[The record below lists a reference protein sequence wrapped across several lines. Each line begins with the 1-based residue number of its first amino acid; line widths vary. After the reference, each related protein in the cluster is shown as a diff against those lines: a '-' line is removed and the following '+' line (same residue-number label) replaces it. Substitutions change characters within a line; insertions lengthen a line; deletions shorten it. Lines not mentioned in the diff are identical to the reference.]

1 MTNQDTPSTAGFATR
16 FGVLFGLAGLLF
28 SIFLIEFNLDNSVLS
43 LIGYVIFIGG
53 MVYAMLQYKQNT
65 QSFMSYSQG
74 VGLGAMYSAVSGSV
88 NGLLF
93 SLYVR
98 FINVKFIDKM
108 LNEIK
113 IKLEEQ
119 DQIDDTQIE
128 STLAIYSNLMQP
140 GLFFLTSFIGTLIG
154 GVIIALIVSA
164 FMYKDRPVFDN

>member
-1 MTNQDTPSTAGFATR
+1 MTNQGTPSTAGFATR
-16 FGVLFGLAGLLF
+16 FGVLFGLAGLFF

-65 QSFMSYSQG
+65 QSYMSYSQG
-74 VGLGAMYSAVSGSV
+74 VGLGAMYSAVSGLI

-93 SLYVR
+93 SFYIR
-98 FINVKFIDKM
+98 FINVKFVEKM
-108 LNEIK
+108 LNDIK

-119 DQIDDTQIE
+119 DQLYDKQIE
-128 STLAIYSNLMQP
+128 STLEIYSSLMQP
-140 GLFFLTSFIGTLIG
+140 GFFFLTTFIGTLLG

-164 FMYKDRPVFDN
+164 FMYKERSVFDN